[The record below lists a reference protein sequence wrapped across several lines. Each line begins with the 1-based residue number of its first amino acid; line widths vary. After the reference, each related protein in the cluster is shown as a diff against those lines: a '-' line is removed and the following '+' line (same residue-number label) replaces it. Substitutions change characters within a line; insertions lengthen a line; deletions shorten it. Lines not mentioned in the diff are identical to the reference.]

1 MGEDVVSISKEYYS
15 AVKNKDI
22 MPLVTTWMKSE
33 GIMLSEI
40 SQRKI
45 LQISFVVKSLKKKK
59 KKRQNFYKQKVE
71 WQLPAARV

>member
-1 MGEDVVSISKEYYS
+1 MGKDVVSISKEYYS

-40 SQRKI
+40 SQIEKNTVDLI
-45 LQISFVVKSLKKKK
+45 CS
-59 KKRQNFYKQKVE
+59 
-71 WQLPAARV
+71 

>member
-59 KKRQNFYKQKVE
+59 KRPNLQKQKVE